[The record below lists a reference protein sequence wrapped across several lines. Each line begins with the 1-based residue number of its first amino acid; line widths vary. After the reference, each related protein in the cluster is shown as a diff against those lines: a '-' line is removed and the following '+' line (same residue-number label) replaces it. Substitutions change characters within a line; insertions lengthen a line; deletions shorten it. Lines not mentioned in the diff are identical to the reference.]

1 MIHFICDACVVFAFQ
16 AGTAENVSLLELRTE
31 LEPIILN
38 LVLIWIAIFLKRL
51 EIFLANFKTE
61 S

>member
-51 EIFLANFKTE
+51 EIF
-61 S
+61 